1 MQHFDTRCN
10 FYFGTQWVENVSEEV
25 LLLKFVYSE
34 KATKFCEIFTSHHS
48 KIQKDGW
55 TKYVPN
61 FDFK

>member
-34 KATKFCEIFTSHHS
+34 KATKFCEIFTSHLTGTTYSVSHS
-48 KIQKDGW
+48 E
-55 TKYVPN
+55 V
-61 FDFK
+61 